1 MKLIRYEY
9 PQMPSAGSLNRLFDL
24 GMPTVERF
32 GGLIDD
38 LFGSEASLNQP
49 AVDLYE
55 DDHNFFARM
64 ELPGVKKNVIDLE
77 LENAVLT
84 CSGNYSEKTKD
95 TETDYSF
102 QRSISVPDGVALD
115 RVSADCEDGVLTIK
129 MPKKDA
135 SKSRQ
140 ILVK

>member
-9 PQMPSAGSLNRLFDL
+9 PQIPSVGSLNRLLDY
-24 GMPTVERF
+24 GMPALERF
-32 GGLIDD
+32 GGLFDD
-38 LFGSEASLNQP
+38 FFGSEASLSQP

-64 ELPGVKKNVIDLE
+64 ELPGVKKNRIDLE

-84 CSGNYSEKTKD
+84 CSGKYSEKTENAK
-95 TETDYSF
+95 TDYSF
-102 QRSISVPDGVALD
+102 QRSISIPDGVALD
-115 RVSADCEDGVLTIK
+115 QVSADYEDGILTVK

-135 SKSRQ
+135 SRSRQ
-140 ILVK
+140 IRVK

>member
-9 PQMPSAGSLNRLFDL
+9 PQMPSTGSLNRLFDH
-24 GMPTVERF
+24 GMPTIERF
-32 GGLIDD
+32 GGLFDD
-38 LFGSEASLNQP
+38 FWGSEASLSQP

-64 ELPGVKKNVIDLE
+64 ELPGVKKNAIDLE

-84 CSGNYSEKTKD
+84 CSGDYTEKTEDAK
-95 TETDYSF
+95 TDYSF
-102 QRSISVPDGVALD
+102 QRSISIPDGVALD
-115 RVSADCEDGVLTIK
+115 QVSADYEDGVLTVK

-140 ILVK
+140 IKVK

>member
-55 DDHNFFARM
+55 DDQNFFACL
-64 ELPGVKKNVIDLE
+64 ELPGVKKDAIDLQ

-84 CSGNYSEKTKD
+84 FSGSYSEETKGAKS
-95 TETDYSF
+95 DYSF
-102 QRSISVPDGVALD
+102 QRSISVPDGVARD
-115 RVSADCEDGVLTIK
+115 KIKASYENGILTVI
-129 MPKKDA
+129 MPKEDTYKP
-135 SKSRQ
+135 RQ
-140 ILVK
+140 ITVK

>member
-24 GMPTVERF
+24 GMPSVERF
-32 GGLIDD
+32 GGLFDD
-38 LFGSEASLNQP
+38 FWGSEASLNQP

-55 DDHNFFARM
+55 DDHHFFARI
-64 ELPGVKKNVIDLE
+64 ELPGVKKDAIDLE

-84 CSGNYSEKTKD
+84 CSGNYTEKTED
-95 TETDYSF
+95 AQTDYSF
-102 QRSISVPDGVALD
+102 QRSISIPDGVALN
-115 RVSADCEDGVLTIK
+115 RVSADYEDGVLTVK
-129 MPKKDA
+129 MPKKDT

-140 ILVK
+140 IKVK